1 MSPAASDRRWNPQ
14 SGIRNPQS
22 AQHASEGMS
31 TKMPLKVLFI
41 GDVVGAPGRK
51 ILGQVL
57 PRIIP
62 RWGLGLVVCNAENA
76 AGGSGLTLRCH
87 EELVDAGV
95 DVMTMGDHVYRK
107 DEIFQIFEKTGNV
120 LRPAN
125 FPEDSPG
132 SDLAIVTAR
141 DGTPVAVFSVLG
153 RTYMRPVDCPFRAS
167 DRILDRIGGRTSVI
181 IVDVH
186 AEATSDKQLL
196 GRYLDGRVSAVLGTH
211 THVVTADE
219 QILKNGSGYQTDV
232 GMTGPHDSII
242 GRRYDRVLSATLT
255 FVQNYFDVAT
265 GDPRLNGV
273 LLTIDP
279 QTGHALTIS
288 RVSIDQQEAQ
298 RLLTDLLRGSPR
310 IVTDLTPVV
319 SHTSSMALS
328 LAGHGDEPHRRQH
341 LAFQARLGPGDPN
354 EVLVV
359 ATDRSHEPSADFELI
374 EQRLRDVNRRGGG
387 QEDRVVRAR
396 ARAIPRIHRR
406 SGSGCCDSPVRG
418 GGLRPFDPARG

>member
-1 MSPAASDRRWNPQ
+1 M
-14 SGIRNPQS
+14 
-22 AQHASEGMS
+22 
-31 TKMPLKVLFI
+31 KMPLKVLFI

-57 PRIIP
+57 PRLIP

-76 AGGSGLTLRCH
+76 AGGSGLTLRCF

-107 DEIFQIFEKTGNV
+107 DEIFQVFERTGDV

-132 SDLAIVTAR
+132 PELALVTAR
-141 DGTPVAVFSVLG
+141 DGTPAAVFSVLG
-153 RTYMRPVDCPFRAS
+153 RTYMRPVDCPFRAA
-167 DRILDRIGGRTSVI
+167 DRILDRIGGKTRVV

-211 THVVTADE
+211 THVATADE
-219 QILKNGSGYQTDV
+219 QILKDGTGYQTDV

-265 GDPRLNGV
+265 GDPRLNGA

-288 RVSIDQQEAQ
+288 RVSINQQDAQ
-298 RLLTDLLRGSPR
+298 RLLT
-310 IVTDLTPVV
+310 
-319 SHTSSMALS
+319 
-328 LAGHGDEPHRRQH
+328 E
-341 LAFQARLGPGDPN
+341 
-354 EVLVV
+354 
-359 ATDRSHEPSADFELI
+359 SAAA
-374 EQRLRDVNRRGGG
+374 
-387 QEDRVVRAR
+387 EDRRE
-396 ARAIPRIHRR
+396 P
-406 SGSGCCDSPVRG
+406 
-418 GGLRPFDPARG
+418 